1 MASSIVNL
9 MARGVSIVP
18 DPFDQ
23 WLQEYHTF
31 FLLRQ
36 YGLDTD
42 YDYLMI
48 KAIWQEGM
56 NYALRTRRGEH
67 DNDTQRQAAP

>member
-1 MASSIVNL
+1 MVLSIVNL

-18 DPFDQ
+18 DPFDE

-36 YGLDTD
+36 YGLDTN

-56 NYALRTRRGEH
+56 NYALRTGRGEY
-67 DNDTQRQAAP
+67 NNNTQRQAAP

>member
-1 MASSIVNL
+1 M
-9 MARGVSIVP
+9 P
-18 DPFDQ
+18 DPFEE

-48 KAIWQEGM
+48 KAIWQAGRD
-56 NYALRTRRGEH
+56 YAVRTGCGEY
-67 DNDTQRQAAP
+67 DNNTQRQATP

>member
-18 DPFDQ
+18 DEFDK

-56 NYALRTRRGEH
+56 NYALRTGRREH